1 MRHRE
6 GKPARAALRGARNL
20 VVAAGM
26 AGAAAVAGGAAAA
39 ETRLTLKSASS
50 SSSYYVMT
58 VQLAEMLRAE
68 SGGAI
73 LPTVEESQGSVQNVM
88 EAGTRPGAF
97 LFTTPPNLL
106 EDAWAGNEPFD
117 GGGDYAGIRT
127 LFPMPF
133 ITIHF
138 VVRAD
143 SGIERVE
150 DLRGATFIAGGT
162 GTFCATQTEAVL
174 GLLGLTDEVET
185 PEMELSGAPAAL
197 RNRQA
202 DGYATCSSHP
212 TPQVQELA
220 STLDVRILSFTE
232 EEIARIVRE
241 YPTAGEVT
249 IAAGTYAGQDED
261 IATVAV
267 PVGAYGTNMDDET
280 AAFIVEQFWTQ
291 RDALAEENPWWAGV
305 GPELVAQLRAPLHP
319 GVVDFYENRGVELP
333 DEMPDEMQGE
343 NDDETQDGSE

>member
-1 MRHRE
+1 MTGCDKAGRA
-6 GKPARAALRGARNL
+6 PAPRRLRAGIWGLGAALAL
-20 VVAAGM
+20 
-26 AGAAAVAGGAAAA
+26 AGGAAGA

-50 SSSYYVMT
+50 ASSYYVMT

-68 SGGAI
+68 SGGDI
-73 LPTVEESQGSVQNVM
+73 LPTVEESQGSVQNVL
-88 EAGTRPGAF
+88 EAGSRPGAF

-106 EDAWAGNEPFD
+106 KDAWAGREPFD
-117 GGGDYAGIRT
+117 AGGDYDGIRT

-143 SGIERVE
+143 SGIESVS
-150 DLRGATFIAGGT
+150 DLAGRTFIAGGT

-174 GLLGLTDEVET
+174 NLLNLASEVTT

-232 EEIARIVRE
+232 EERARIMRE
-241 YPTAGEVT
+241 YPTAGAVT

-261 IATVAV
+261 IKTVAV
-267 PVGAYGTNMDDET
+267 PVGAYGVNIDDDT
-280 AAFIVEQFWTQ
+280 AAFIVEQFWAQ
-291 RDALAEENPWWAGV
+291 RDDLAEENPWWAGV
-305 GPELVAQLRAPLHP
+305 EPDLVAQLRAPLHP
-319 GVVDFYENRGVELP
+319 GAAAFYEGEGVEIP
-333 DEMPDEMQGE
+333 DAMR
-343 NDDETQDGSE
+343 

>member
-1 MRHRE
+1 MRHRS
-6 GKPARAALRGARNL
+6 GKPARGTLRRARDV
-20 VVAAGM
+20 VVAAGL
-26 AGAAAVAGGAAAA
+26 AGAAAVATGAVAA

-50 SSSYYVMT
+50 GSSYYVMT
-58 VQLAEMLRAE
+58 VQLAEMLRE
-68 SGGAI
+68 KSGGAI
-73 LPTVEESQGSVQNVM
+73 LPTVEDSQDPVQNVL
-88 EAGTRPGAF
+88 EAGTRRGAF

-106 EDAWAGNEPFD
+106 EDALAGNAPF
-117 GGGDYAGIRT
+117 GAGGDYAGIRT

-185 PEMELSGAPAAL
+185 PEMDLSGAPAAL
-197 RNRQA
+197 RSRQA

-212 TPQVQELA
+212 MPDVQEFA
-220 STLDVRILSFTE
+220 SSLDVRILSFTE
-232 EEIARIVRE
+232 EELARITRE
-241 YPTAGEVT
+241 YPTLGEVT

-267 PVGAYGTNMDDET
+267 PVGAYGTNIDDET
-280 AAFIVEQFWTQ
+280 AAFIVEQFWAQ
-291 RDALAEENPWWAGV
+291 RDALAEENPWWSGV
-305 GPELVAQLRAPLHP
+305 TPELVAQLRAPLHP
-319 GVVDFYENRGVELP
+319 GVADFYARRGVESP
-333 DEMPDEMQGE
+333 DEMRGGAEDEA
-343 NDDETQDGSE
+343 QDAPG